1 MINGAA
7 GGVGTLSVQIAKS
20 FGTRVTGVCST
31 RNLELVR
38 SLGTDRVLDYTG
50 EDFTKSGNA
59 TT

>member
-7 GGVGTLSVQIAKS
+7 GGVGTLSV
-20 FGTRVTGVCST
+20 T

-38 SLGTDRVLDYTG
+38 SLGADRVLDYTG